1 MHKTRLPRCAKPRAM
16 AAATVVLPTP
26 PAPAHT
32 TIRRPFKTGRRETE
46 GTAPRIYHVAERA
59 QPFRKELGPFAAP
72 WPKSPSML
80 DPHYPQPDRR
90 QSRSENTLVALTR
103 LLESA
108 RRSAELEAVA
118 IGDDAGLLV
127 AGAGAAELCDELAA
141 IAPLEGTAANDT
153 VPTRWDVLSRRT
165 EVRRLAVDGLE
176 VFISGRGGDLGLGLS
191 RVAAGCARILAKKS
205 NSAR

>member
-1 MHKTRLPRCAKPRAM
+1 
-16 AAATVVLPTP
+16 
-26 PAPAHT
+26 
-32 TIRRPFKTGRRETE
+32 
-46 GTAPRIYHVAERA
+46 
-59 QPFRKELGPFAAP
+59 
-72 WPKSPSML
+72 ML
-80 DPHYPQPDRR
+80 DPQYPQPDRR